1 MYCKECGTEN
11 QDDSLRCI
19 KCNVYLK
26 SSGSPLTGGNRTK
39 IISFLHF

>member
-26 SSGSPLTGGNRTK
+26 SSDSPLTGGNRTK